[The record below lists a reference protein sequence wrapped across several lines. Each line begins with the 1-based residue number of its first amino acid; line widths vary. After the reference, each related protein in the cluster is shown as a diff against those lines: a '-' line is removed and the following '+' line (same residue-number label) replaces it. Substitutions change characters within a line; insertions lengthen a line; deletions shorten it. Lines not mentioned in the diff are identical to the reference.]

1 MSTNKRVKKLQRAH
15 IRILSELA
23 VGASYGIMGE
33 AAGDSVSSLVSLNSL
48 WSIILKLLLA
58 NSTHID
64 YDNVF
69 QFEIHGYIMF
79 IT

>member
-23 VGASYGIMGE
+23 VGASYGILGE
-33 AAGDSVSSLVSLNSL
+33 AAGDSVSSLISFNSV
-48 WSIILKLLLA
+48 WSISRTETVSD
-58 NSTHID
+58 NNTHD

-69 QFEIHGYIMF
+69 QFEIHGYILCL
-79 IT
+79 